1 MAADGMLTLSA
12 NNKSFSVMV
21 NPQDYSI
28 KDSIKYSD
36 YNEPR
41 SKRFDRYEAS
51 VLRIPKIFLDTT
63 GSIPVEKW
71 PFNGSIDEMIKKL
84 KSIVYDYNGK
94 NHEPSVVDILW
105 GDLKVQGRLLSME
118 TKFALF
124 DKDGHPIRAE
134 VNLSFALFKTF
145 KDLEAE
151 ANKNSPDLTHV
162 IEVKAGDTLPNL
174 CNKVYN
180 DPSYYMQ
187 VARVNKLSGFCRL
200 VPGMRLVFP
209 PLVD

>member
-28 KDSIKYSD
+28 KDAIKYSD

-41 SKRFDRYEAS
+41 SKKFDRYEAS
-51 VLRIPKIFLDTT
+51 VLTIPKIFLDTT
-63 GSIPVEKW
+63 GSSPVEKW

-151 ANKNSPDLTHV
+151 SNKSSPDLTHV
-162 IEVKAGDTLPNL
+162 IEVRAGDTLPNL

-187 VARVNKLSGFCRL
+187 VARVNNLSDFCRL
-200 VPGMRLVFP
+200 VPGTRLVFP

>member
-28 KDSIKYSD
+28 KDAIKYSD

-41 SKRFDRYEAS
+41 SKKFDRYEAS
-51 VLRIPKIFLDTT
+51 VLTIPKIFLDTT

-124 DKDGHPIRAE
+124 DKEGHPIRAE

-145 KDLEAE
+145 KDLQAE

>member
-28 KDSIKYSD
+28 KDAIKYSD

-41 SKRFDRYEAS
+41 SKKFDRYEAS
-51 VLRIPKIFLDTT
+51 VLTIPKIFLDTT

-71 PFNGSIDEMIKKL
+71 PLNGSIDEMIKKL

-151 ANKNSPDLTHV
+151 SNKSSPDLTHV
-162 IEVKAGDTLPNL
+162 IEVRAGDTLPNL

-187 VARVNKLSGFCRL
+187 VARVNNLSDFCRL
-200 VPGMRLVFP
+200 VPGTRLVFP

>member
-1 MAADGMLTLSA
+1 MNRM
-12 NNKSFSVMV
+12 K
-21 NPQDYSI
+21 
-28 KDSIKYSD
+28 
-36 YNEPR
+36 
-41 SKRFDRYEAS
+41 
-51 VLRIPKIFLDTT
+51 
-63 GSIPVEKW
+63 
-71 PFNGSIDEMIKKL
+71 MIKKL

-124 DKDGHPIRAE
+124 DKEGHPIRAE

-145 KDLEAE
+145 KDLQAE

-174 CNKVYN
+174 CNRVYN

>member
-28 KDSIKYSD
+28 KDAIKYSD

-41 SKRFDRYEAS
+41 SKKFDRYEAS
-51 VLRIPKIFLDTT
+51 VLTIPKIFLDTT

-151 ANKNSPDLTHV
+151 SNKSSPDLTHV
-162 IEVKAGDTLPNL
+162 IEVRAGDTLPNL

-187 VARVNKLSGFCRL
+187 VARVNNLSDFCRL
-200 VPGMRLVFP
+200 VPGTRLVFP